1 MPFKSSLAR
10 SAGKLL
16 GVFKERDLSLRGA
29 TQSNRVPPLF
39 TASGGDVDGLAP
51 GNGYKYHAFTSPG
64 NFVVQSGSAT
74 IELLM
79 VGGGGGGGIYYF
91 GGGAGGV
98 IFYGST
104 STPVTWGASLP
115 ISAGSFSLSVG
126 AGGNPIDSDP
136 APAPDCTAAKGGDT
150 TFTHPSGP
158 FTAQGGGIGGN
169 AGPGS
174 YDGSPLARGGS
185 GGWGE
190 GAYPGSPN
198 PSPNRQGYPGA
209 PPSANN
215 GMGGGGGAG
224 AVGSP
229 SPTGS
234 SGWNATGGNGGVGV
248 QFPDF
253 TGTLIGVPGL
263 SPLNGYYAGGGGAG
277 GRNDNNGG
285 PAPQTG
291 FGGAGGNGGGGHGVG
306 SRGQTYPGG
315 PTYAAA
321 VTNSGGGGGGS
332 GAGGPLPGSNGPQI
346 ADPGGSGIVVIRY
359 QVV

>member
-1 MPFKSSLAR
+1 MGAR
-10 SAGKLL
+10 STNP
-16 GVFKERDLSLRGA
+16 
-29 TQSNRVPPLF
+29 TQSFFDDFFRSGTDAVSPFVNPIGPWS
-39 TASGGDVDGLAP
+39 ASGGTTTDP
-51 GNGYKYHAFTSPG
+51 GNGYRYHAFTST
-64 NFVVQSGSAT
+64 GSASFDVASAPATAT

-79 VGGGGGGGIYYF
+79 VGGGGAGSSYYY

-115 ISAGSFSLSVG
+115 VSAGSYSLSVG
-126 AGGNPIDSDP
+126 AGGTKSDLN
-136 APAPDCTAAKGGDT
+136 APWPSPVATAAKGGDT

-174 YDGSPLARGGS
+174 YDGNPLTRGGS

-209 PPSANN
+209 PPSTNSGA
-215 GMGGGGGAG
+215 GGGGGAG
-224 AVGSP
+224 AAGGP

-234 SGWNATGGNGGVGV
+234 SGWNANGGAGGVGV
-248 QFPDF
+248 QFPNF

-285 PAPQTG
+285 PNPNTG

-306 SRGQTYPGG
+306 SRGRTYPGG

-321 VTNSGGGGGGS
+321 VTNSGGGGGG
-332 GAGGPLPGSNGPQI
+332 AGGGGPVPGSHGPQS
-346 ADPGGSGIVVIRY
+346 ADPGGPGIVVIRY
-359 QVV
+359 QL